1 MVVWAADGRAGLV
14 RTADGVCQRV
24 GEPGVALCAC
34 GGRVYCAGADACAVY
49 GGGGDMLDSFAV
61 PGGVVRLCCFGGMIC
76 ALSTDADSVTGY
88 SLRSGAIVFS
98 APAGVCPRGMA
109 VSPDGRRLAVAGG
122 GSADVTVLDE
132 TLRPLV
138 RYALPGPAADVCFVR
153 RGLAALCAGQEDFSS
168 GRLLLITPPGNAEE
182 IAAFPYA
189 PACLC
194 GLPGGHCL
202 VGCEG
207 QMMGFRSGGGL
218 FFRRPC
224 GYPAVIRPCPG
235 GILICDSL
243 RGEARLLNGRLLCR
257 GGDLRDALLT
267 P

>member
-1 MVVWAADGRAGLV
+1 MAVWAADGRAGLT
-14 RTADGVCQRV
+14 RTADGVCRRV
-24 GEPGVALCAC
+24 GEPGAALSFC
-34 GGRVYCAGADACAVY
+34 GGRVYCAGAEACAVY
-49 GGGGDMLDSFAV
+49 GGDGTELNSFAV

-76 ALSTDADSVTGY
+76 ALSAEADSVTGY
-88 SLRSGAIVFS
+88 SLRNGSIVFS
-98 APAGVCPRGMA
+98 SPVGVCPRGMA
-109 VSPDGRRLAVAGG
+109 VSPDGRQLAVAGS

-132 TLRPLV
+132 TLRPIA
-138 RYALPGPAADVCFVR
+138 RYVLPGSAADVCFMR
-153 RGLAALCAGQEDFSS
+153 RGLAALCAGHEDFSAS
-168 GRLLLITPPGNAEE
+168 RLLLISPRGNAEE

-207 QMMGFRSGGGL
+207 QVMGVRSQGGL

-224 GYPAVIRPCPG
+224 GYPAVIRACRG
-235 GILICDSL
+235 GVLTVDSH

-257 GGDLRDALLT
+257 GDDLRDALLT